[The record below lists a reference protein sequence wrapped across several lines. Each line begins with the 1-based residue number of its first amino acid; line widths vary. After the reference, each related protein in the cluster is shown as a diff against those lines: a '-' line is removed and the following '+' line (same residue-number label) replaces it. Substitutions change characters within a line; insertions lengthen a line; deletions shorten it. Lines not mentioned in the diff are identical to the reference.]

1 MLKFLTSVCLLV
13 VICSVSE
20 AKQSRA
26 KQNFFCNDIL
36 NKQIKFEFDAS
47 NVYLSLVS
55 LDIKLLSNII
65 LGKCFQTF
73 NFLGKPLF

>member
-1 MLKFLTSVCLLV
+1 MLKFLTTVCLLV
-13 VICSVSE
+13 FICSVSE

-55 LDIKLLSNII
+55 LDIKISQI
-65 LGKCFQTF
+65 
-73 NFLGKPLF
+73 